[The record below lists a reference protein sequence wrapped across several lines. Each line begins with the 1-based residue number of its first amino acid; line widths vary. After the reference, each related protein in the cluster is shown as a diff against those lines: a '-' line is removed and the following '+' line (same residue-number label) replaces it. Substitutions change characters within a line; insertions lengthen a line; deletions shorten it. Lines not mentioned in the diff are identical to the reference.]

1 LVLLADGEESEVN
14 QVLAEYGGG
23 EIVGSRLHAEMH
35 RLAAEHPGQLVAI
48 EWLGPRGWVRYL
60 WCRK

>member
-1 LVLLADGEESEVN
+1 MVLLTGAEESEVK
-14 QVLAEYGGG
+14 QVLAEYGGS
-23 EIVGSRLHAEMH
+23 EISGSRLHQELQRRAS
-35 RLAAEHPGQLVAI
+35 EHQGHLVAI